1 MKNLKICKRS
11 LALTTALGITLFS
24 GCSKHNDDKS
34 IDTKEEKTF
43 CEHLIVNFGAQSV
56 IFKECEGYNVFF
68 NRSKGSTYYEV
79 SQDNNLLISGYTYS
93 VNYYTTT
100 HEAIDE
106 IEEMAIEKGAYVYK
120 TNN

>member
-1 MKNLKICKRS
+1 MRNLKICKRA

-24 GCSKHNDDKS
+24 GCSKNNDDKS

-43 CEHLIVNFGAQSV
+43 CEHLIVNFGGQPV

-93 VNYYTTT
+93 ANYYTTT
-100 HEAIDE
+100 HETIDE

>member
-1 MKNLKICKRS
+1 MKNLKICKRA

-24 GCSKHNDDKS
+24 GCSKNNDDKPS
-34 IDTKEEKTF
+34 DVKEEKL
-43 CEHLIVNFGAQSV
+43 CEHLIVNFGGQSV
-56 IFKECEGYNVFF
+56 IFRECEGYDVFF
-68 NRSKGSTYYEV
+68 NRSKGSTYYDV
-79 SQDNNLLISGYTYS
+79 SQDNNLLISGYSYS

-100 HEAIDE
+100 HETIDE

>member
-1 MKNLKICKRS
+1 MKNLKVCKRA

-24 GCSKHNDDKS
+24 GCSKNNDDKS

-43 CEHLIVNFGAQSV
+43 CEHLIVEFGGQPV
-56 IFKECEGYNVFF
+56 IFKECEGYAVFF
-68 NRSKGSTYYEV
+68 NRSKAGTYYEV

>member
-1 MKNLKICKRS
+1 MKNLKICKRA

-24 GCSKHNDDKS
+24 GCSKNNDDS
-34 IDTKEEKTF
+34 SSDQKEEKTF
-43 CEHLIVNFGAQSV
+43 CEHLIVEFGGQPV
-56 IFKECEGYNVFF
+56 IFKECEGYDVFF

-79 SQDNNLLISGYTYS
+79 SEDDSLLVSGYTYTA
-93 VNYYTTT
+93 NYYTTT
-100 HEAIDE
+100 HETIDK